1 VRILLYACHVEGAS
15 ATQAFFQLAVAA
27 IPALLFG
34 GAVLDSRRRGQRD
47 GALQDGER
55 VFAGALVVIVLLAGP
70 AELIAVRGAVD
81 GSTGGLLLDYVAFV
95 LCAGTLALAVN
106 IVVPWAAALYPRIGS
121 SERGKTRAAKLIVIV
136 IGGGLIAGLLVWV
149 HAGVSRAQ
157 YSQNVG
163 AAFTSFVA
171 ATQAQSTSYDQTA
184 TARETALVF
193 VAEHSWAF
201 LPNQRATLDTQVH
214 GLVDRIDRLE
224 FETHEPSGETESKIR
239 EETDTMTEA
248 FQSEL
253 GRNKPATVLITIVA
267 DEVKA
272 TGVAYVKAVDAKNTA
287 LQALQTACSGGH
299 DPRCSERALA
309 AQAG

>member
-1 VRILLYACHVEGAS
+1 MGGAS
-15 ATQAFFQLAVAA
+15 ATQAFFQLTVAA

-47 GALQDGER
+47 GTLQAGER
-55 VFAGALVVIVLLAGP
+55 VLVYTLVVIVVLAGP

-81 GSTGGLLLDYVAFV
+81 GSTGGVLLDYVAFV

-106 IVVPWAAALYPRIGS
+106 IVLPWVAALFPRIGS
-121 SERGKTRAAKLIVIV
+121 SEQSKTRTARLIVIV
-136 IGGGLIAGLLVWV
+136 IGGGLVVGLLVWV

-171 ATQAQSTSYDQTA
+171 ASQAQSASYDQTA

-193 VAEHSWAF
+193 VTEHSWAF
-201 LPNQRATLDTQVH
+201 APNQRATLDTQVH
-214 GLVDRIDRLE
+214 ALVDRIDKLE
-224 FETHEPSGETESKIR
+224 FESHEPAGNTESEIAKAT
-239 EETDTMTEA
+239 ETMNNA
-248 FQSEL
+248 FRSEL
-253 GRNKPATVLITIVA
+253 GGRNKPPAVLITIVL

-272 TGVAYVKAVDAKNTA
+272 TGVAYVKAVDAKTTA
-287 LQALQTACSGGH
+287 LQALRSACSGGH
-299 DPRCSERALA
+299 DPRCSKRSLA
-309 AQAG
+309 AQSA